1 MANQGQGWDESY
13 TISEDLSA
21 KQFFV
26 LKEGTTTGSVLL
38 ADTAG
43 GDVVGILQDTGLDG
57 SSSVTHGLVR
67 TSGESKLKIGGN
79 ITNGNPLQADT
90 DGMAIVATTA
100 DLVFGKALESG
111 VDGDIIR
118 CQIGYA
124 GIF

>member
-13 TISEDLSA
+13 TVSEDLSA

-43 GDVVGILQDTGLDG
+43 GDVVGVLQDNGING
-57 SSSVTHGLVR
+57 STNVAHALVR
-67 TSGESKLKIGGN
+67 TSGETKVKIGGT

-90 DGMAIVATTA
+90 DGMAIIATSA

-118 CQIGYA
+118 CQFGYA

>member
-1 MANQGQGWDESY
+1 MANQGQGFDESY

-21 KQFFV
+21 KQFFCV
-26 LKEGTTTGSVLL
+26 KSGTTTGSALL

-43 GDVVGILQDTGLDG
+43 AKVLGILQDTGLDG
-57 SSSVTHGLVR
+57 SSNVAHALVR
-67 TSGESKLKIGGN
+67 TSGESKVKIGGT
-79 ITNGNPLQADT
+79 ISIDDPLQGDT

-100 DLVFGKALESG
+100 DLVFGRALEAG

-118 CQIGYA
+118 ASISSE

>member
-21 KQFFV
+21 KQFFCM
-26 LKEGTTTGSVLL
+26 KEGTTTGSVLL

-43 GDVVGILQDTGLDG
+43 GDVVGILQDTGLNG
-57 SSSVTHGLVR
+57 STNAAHALVR
-67 TSGESKLKIGGN
+67 TSGESKCKIGGT
-79 ITNGNPLQADT
+79 ITNGNPLQADS

-118 CQIGYA
+118 CQLGYA

>member
-1 MANQGQGWDESY
+1 MANQGLGWDESY

-26 LKEGTTTGSVLL
+26 LKDGTTTGSALL

-43 GDVVGILQDTGLDG
+43 GAVLGILQDTGLDG
-57 SSSVTHGLVR
+57 SSTVAHALVR
-67 TSGESKLKIGGN
+67 TAGESKVKIGGN
-79 ITNGNPLQADT
+79 ISIRDPLQADT

-100 DLVFGKALESG
+100 DKVFGRALEDG

-118 CQIGYA
+118 ASISSE